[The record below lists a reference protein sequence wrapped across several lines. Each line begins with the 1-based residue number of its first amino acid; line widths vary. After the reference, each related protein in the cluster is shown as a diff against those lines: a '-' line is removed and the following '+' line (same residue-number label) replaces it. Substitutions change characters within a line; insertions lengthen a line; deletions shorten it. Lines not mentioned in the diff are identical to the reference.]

1 MDIGNHSEE
10 GIRRWDQTEPDRSP
24 LPLNRLIAEI
34 DREIGGPESP
44 ESPKEAGSRKPE
56 GASDRLQHQFILFA
70 LESTLF
76 ALPIS
81 SALEIGHRPDITP
94 LPNLPHW
101 VMGISNIRGEIISF
115 VNLKAFLGI
124 PSTGKKGEDRFII
137 IHDKRLKTGIIVDS
151 IRGIVVLNR
160 IDHDI
165 QNSPYRQG
173 DIARYILGVAVSGGN
188 LMNILDIDRLLCSEQ
203 MNSFRT
209 C

>member
-1 MDIGNHSEE
+1 MDMRNCSEAT
-10 GIRRWDQTEPDRSP
+10 IRRWIQTEPDKPR
-24 LPLNRLIAEI
+24 LPLNNLIAEI
-34 DREIGGPESP
+34 DRETGNVAAPTPPE
-44 ESPKEAGSRKPE
+44 ETGSRKPE

-173 DIARYILGVAVSGGN
+173 DIARYILGVAVSGEN
-188 LMNILDIDRLLCSEQ
+188 LMNILDIDRLLSSEQ

>member
-1 MDIGNHSEE
+1 MDIGNNTKE
-10 GIRRWDQTEPDRSP
+10 GIRSWDQTEPERSP

-34 DREIGGPESP
+34 DREIGGTVSP

-76 ALPIS
+76 ALPLS

-94 LPNLPHW
+94 LPNLPPW

-124 PSTGKKGEDRFII
+124 PFTAQKGDERFII
-137 IHDKRLKTGIIVDS
+137 IHNQRLKTGMIVDG
-151 IRGIVVLNR
+151 IRGIVVLDR
-160 IDHDI
+160 IEHDI
-165 QNSPYRQG
+165 QKSPYRQG
-173 DIARYILGVAVSGGN
+173 DIARYISGVAVSGEN
-188 LMNILDIDRLLCSEQ
+188 LMNILDIDRLLSSKR
-203 MNSFRT
+203 MNSFNAD
-209 C
+209 